1 MLDYTKIKSD
11 EPVVLYC
18 LKEDDLPPGIS
29 YGPVIRDIF
38 VFESCTAGA
47 GTVIINGK
55 EFPIKPRDCYILLP
69 GDTVTQIA
77 DKVNPRQGIW
87 CAVGGLAVGRYLKQ
101 AGITAST
108 PFASPEVFDELY
120 SCLERIHEAWESNET
135 GANLKLTGYVYE
147 FLSILFRSRKI
158 QPTGDE
164 WIEKSLG
171 IIESRYNEL
180 TTVNELA
187 EATGLER
194 TYFSTLF
201 KSNLRFSPHEY
212 LMSFKLK
219 KACSLLEDTSFPIGN
234 VADMVG
240 IPQENFARVFKKEY
254 GITPLAYRKKNQNKK
269 QS

>member
-1 MLDYTKIKSD
+1 MLDYIKIKSD

-18 LKEDDLPPGIS
+18 LKENDLPPGIA
-29 YGPVIRDIF
+29 YGPVVRDIF
-38 VFESCTAGA
+38 VFETCTEGA

-55 EFPIKPRDCYILLP
+55 EFPIRPRDCYILLP

-87 CAVGGLAVGRYLKQ
+87 VAVGGLAVGRYLKK
-101 AGITAST
+101 AGITASS
-108 PFASPEVFDELY
+108 PFASPEAFDELY
-120 SCLERIHEAWESNET
+120 ACIERIHETWGST
-135 GANLKLTGYVYE
+135 DPGANLKLTGYVYE
-147 FLSILFRSRKI
+147 FLSILFRSKKV
-158 QPTGDE
+158 QPSSDE
-164 WIEKSLG
+164 WIDKALG

-201 KSNLRFSPHEY
+201 KSNLRLSPHEY
-212 LMSFKLK
+212 INAFKLK
-219 KACSLLEDTSFPIGN
+219 KACSLLEDTTLSVATI
-234 VADMVG
+234 ADMVG
-240 IPQENFARVFKKEY
+240 VPQENFARVFKKEF
-254 GITPLAYRKKNQNKK
+254 GVTPLAYRKDHQNKK